1 MTFPLTVLAGLSF
14 FGGFLGIPGAS
25 AMNQFLAP
33 VFGGHAHAEI
43 SGAESGGHHSPL
55 LPYLMMVVSTVIA
68 LAGIYLAYQMYI
80 KKPEL
85 PGKLAQRFYI
95 IYKLLLNRYYV
106 DEIYDIL
113 FVNPT
118 KRISVQL
125 WKSVDAGVI
134 DGSVNGI
141 ARLVGWFGNT
151 LRYLQTGYI
160 RNYAFYIVV
169 GCLCII
175 VFAVLGR

>member
-1 MTFPLTVLAGLSF
+1 MTLPLTVLAILSF

-25 AMNQFLAP
+25 AISNFLSP
-33 VFGGHAHAEI
+33 VFGEHGHAEI
-43 SGAESGGHHSPL
+43 SGTEAGVHHSAW

-68 LAGIYLAYQMYI
+68 IAGIYLAYQMYI

-85 PGKLAQRFYI
+85 PKKLAERFSL
-95 IYKLLLNRYYV
+95 IYKLLLNKYYV
-106 DEIYDIL
+106 DEIYDAL
-113 FVNPT
+113 FVNSM
-118 KRISVQL
+118 KIMAVQL
-125 WKSVDAGVI
+125 WKRVDALMI

-169 GCLCII
+169 GCICII
-175 VFAVLGR
+175 VYVALGK